1 MQKEFK
7 QAVSI
12 KCQHIPAEA
21 QSAWEYVKN
30 ELLEAADEIR
40 VEMIWCWS
48 NDVDNAVKEKRKSWQ
63 QCKNGGT
70 KQEYPKAQK
79 VATTAV

>member
-12 KCQHIPAEA
+12 KCQQIPAEVE
-21 QSAWEYVKN
+21 SAWEYVKN

-48 NDVDNAVKEKRKSWQ
+48 NDVDNAVKEK
-63 QCKNGGT
+63 
-70 KQEYPKAQK
+70 
-79 VATTAV
+79 

>member
-12 KCQHIPAEA
+12 KCQQIPAEVE
-21 QSAWEYVKN
+21 SAWEYVKN

-48 NDVDNAVKEKRKSWQ
+48 NDVDNAVKEK
-63 QCKNGGT
+63 T
-70 KQEYPKAQK
+70 K
-79 VATTAV
+79 VMATV